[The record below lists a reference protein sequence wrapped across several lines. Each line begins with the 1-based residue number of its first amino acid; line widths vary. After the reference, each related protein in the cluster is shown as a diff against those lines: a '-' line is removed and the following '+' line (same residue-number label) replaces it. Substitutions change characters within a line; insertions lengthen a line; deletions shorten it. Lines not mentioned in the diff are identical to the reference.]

1 MSTRQW
7 PLDDKA
13 MAPNGT
19 SPSAPPSALPIS
31 RSAISAAPAEGLLRA
46 IRIAAVHALRLR
58 ILESPNVWGGVMRLS
73 PFCARL
79 WLRACAGAHSL
90 LPVPLDAPLKA
101 FACSVGP
108 TTRFD
113 DVLHIQVVKCPYDD
127 YNTPEKA
134 HMAVALLSTR
144 LSGALGCWPACLFD
158 VRRNNLDLDLF
169 EDDADV
175 PPLFAVYFSFPL
187 ENIWTEHKI
196 ADQMRI
202 SLHHIWILDQVNGA
216 IGANVP
222 FPAASNYSLKPRDL
236 ALNQTISKPFL
247 CNVPPLNHRPGNYRR
262 CHL

>member
-1 MSTRQW
+1 MVTVYIFLSFASIDADAT
-7 PLDDKA
+7 
-13 MAPNGT
+13 NIH
-19 SPSAPPSALPIS
+19 S
-31 RSAISAAPAEGLLRA
+31 PAEGLLRA

-113 DVLHIQVVKCPYDD
+113 DVLHIQVVKCPYDE

-222 FPAASNYSLKPRDL
+222 FPAASNYSLKPVRMPPFSPI
-236 ALNQTISKPFL
+236 ALRVDRCAS
-247 CNVPPLNHRPGNYRR
+247 RPQFPNSSRGT
-262 CHL
+262 